1 MRKLDRRARRAF
13 GMRWGRRAGLVCVGV
28 LMISSSLVTEAFA
41 TFGSAPTPPTMS
53 VSSAT
58 LAAPTGLSATVDCQ
72 LIVLLP
78 QVHLNWT
85 ATTSSF
91 ATGYQVFRSGSSGG
105 PYSLVSTITG
115 IATTSFLNTGLALGG
130 TYYYV
135 VKATK
140 GNWTSANSSQIG
152 VTAPAICL

>member
-1 MRKLDRRARRAF
+1 
-13 GMRWGRRAGLVCVGV
+13 
-28 LMISSSLVTEAFA
+28 MISSCLGAEAFG
-41 TFGSAPTPPTMS
+41 TFGSAPPAVTMS

-78 QVHLNWT
+78 EVHLNWT

-91 ATGYQVFRSGSSGG
+91 ADGYQVFRSGSSGG

-115 IATTSFLNTGLALGG
+115 IATTSFLNTGLVLGG